1 MNNGVHVNEAS
12 AVQQSGD
19 ASGADRWVGAGGST
33 AADVEAAV
41 DEAWT
46 VAVGGRVP
54 GLVIVFC
61 STAYPLAD
69 VAAAVE
75 TRAGGA
81 PVIGCSTSGEVA
93 TDGPSESGL
102 ALWALGGDG
111 FDVHTG
117 VGQGSPDG
125 LRSAAAGEPLHEGA
139 ELASPVGV
147 TAEHVKGRCARTEQN
162 NVTSE
167 GDRACTGYRLSESL
181 HAVTG

>member
-1 MNNGVHVNEAS
+1 MNSGVHVNEAS

-93 TDGPSESGL
+93 TEGPSESGL

-111 FDVHTG
+111 FDVPLPFPESTMPNR
-117 VGQGSPDG
+117 QQLDAMAARIGSM
-125 LRSAAAGEPLHEGA
+125 LRDPLRNSGMKE
-139 ELASPVGV
+139 
-147 TAEHVKGRCARTEQN
+147 
-162 NVTSE
+162 
-167 GDRACTGYRLSESL
+167 
-181 HAVTG
+181 